1 MRRGAVPMTASVV
14 VGAAVVRDRQ
24 VLAARRSAP
33 AELAGRWEFPGGKV
47 EPGEDDAAALVRECR
62 EELGVEIA
70 VGTMLASTRL
80 GDDLQLHI
88 YLVELL
94 LGEPVAMQDHD
105 DLQWLAADDLDQ
117 VDWLPADLPAVLALR
132 SRL

>member
-1 MRRGAVPMTASVV
+1 MRRGTAPMTETVV
-14 VGAAVVRDRQ
+14 VGAAIVRDRR

-33 AELAGRWEFPGGKV
+33 DELAGRWEFPGGKV
-47 EPGEDDAAALVRECR
+47 KPGEDDAAALVRECR

-70 VGTMLASTRL
+70 VGEMIASTPL
-80 GDDLQLHI
+80 GDDRTLRV
-88 YLVELL
+88 YVVELL
-94 LGEPVAMQDHD
+94 LGEPVALQDHD
-105 DLQWLAADDLDQ
+105 DLRWLAADDLDR